1 MENFYEKYDE
11 TFKQVKKIIAQK
23 VKLEKENPNDPTIS
37 ELNNQLKQL
46 RDKLFEYKK
55 NIALIEMS
63 EKKENNVKGMK

>member
-1 MENFYEKYDE
+1 MENYYEKYDE
-11 TFKQVKKIIAQK
+11 TFKQVKKIIVQK
-23 VKLEKENPNDPTIS
+23 IKLEKENPNDPTIS

-63 EKKENNVKGMK
+63 ERKENNTKGMK